1 MSQSNPID
9 VFQFVCAESLYLFYF
24 LCYFYVVVVV
34 VVVFAIRTPIIFLT
48 PWTPWANQNEQC
60 VFWVLQSC
68 RAIQRIDHFDSAMR
82 WRGVLTNNRWHRSL
96 HIREKHREAEGRWT
110 QVSWI
115 HMVVF
120 LGKCLRQKK
129 LHSPLKKRGSCCSQ
143 CANRAPQFSRAI

>member
-96 HIREKHREAEGRWT
+96 HIREKHRQAEGRWT
-110 QVSWI
+110 QVSWV

-120 LGKCLRQKK
+120 WQMAQTKKIALSIEEERQ
-129 LHSPLKKRGSCCSQ
+129 LLLAVRQSGT
-143 CANRAPQFSRAI
+143 AV